1 MAKKKYSLTEEHRA
15 QLKPWADRWI
25 KNAMSTTAM
34 TEEDRVI
41 CIDAVKR
48 LYREAKLEP
57 PPDHRIIFVSSPFV
71 MRFAAGFAAWIWY
84 LRKNNAATDDAT
96 DAATRAATY
105 DATRAATYAATR
117 AATRAATYAATY
129 DATRDA
135 TRAATRAATDA
146 ATYAATRA
154 ATDAATDAATYDA
167 TYAATRAA
175 TDAADQSN
183 WYVFRGDMVRL
194 AEELGV
200 GKAGLKCAYNAYN
213 FWQGGNQWS
222 GWDAFLSFFRHIVKL
237 DINYTAY
244 DAWETL
250 SLHSGPRCI
259 HAEFCIISDR
269 PELLQVDGENRPH
282 NADGPFCRWRD
293 GTALY
298 SFHGVRTPAWI
309 INHPERLTAKA
320 VLAEGNAEVRRVMV
334 EKMGMEKFLIN
345 ADAKCIHRH
354 EMGDLFSID
363 LPNDPER
370 VLRAV
375 RVKDPSTERI
385 YFLRVPPQI
394 KRADDAVAWTFG
406 FDTAKE
412 YRPIV
417 ET

>member
-105 DATRAATYAATR
+105 DAT
-117 AATRAATYAATY
+117 
-129 DATRDA
+129 
-135 TRAATRAATDA
+135 
-146 ATYAATRA
+146 
-154 ATDAATDAATYDA
+154 
-167 TYAATRAA
+167 YAATRAA

-222 GWDAFLSFFRHIVKL
+222 GWDAFLSFFRYVVRL
-237 DINYTAY
+237 DLNYDAY
-244 DAWETL
+244 DAWERL
-250 SLHSGPRCI
+250 ALHSGPRAV

-269 PELLQVDGENRPH
+269 PERLLVDDQNRPH
-282 NADGPFCRWRD
+282 CEDGPFCRWRD
-293 GTALY
+293 GSELY
-298 SFHGVRTPAWI
+298 SFHGTRVPAKV
-309 INHPERLTAKA
+309 INHPETITAKQI
-320 VLAEGNAEVRRVMV
+320 LAEENAEIRRVMIERV
-334 EKMGMEKFLIN
+334 GMERFLTE
-345 ADAKCIHRH
+345 AGAKCIHEH

-363 LPNDPER
+363 LPGDPER
-370 VLRAV
+370 VLRSV
-375 RVKDPSTERI
+375 RVVDPSTGRT
-385 YFLRVPPQI
+385 YFLRVPPNV

-406 FDTAKE
+406 FDLANQ
-412 YRPIV
+412 YRPLK

>member
-105 DATRAATYAATR
+105 DAT
-117 AATRAATYAATY
+117 
-129 DATRDA
+129 
-135 TRAATRAATDA
+135 
-146 ATYAATRA
+146 
-154 ATDAATDAATYDA
+154 DAATDDA
-167 TYAATRAA
+167 TDAATRAA